1 MGKNKINEYKC
12 KVLDKT
18 EFRIEYVFPFYH
30 VFEDLNI
37 PNIAEGSTSLHNFH
51 MNKNI
56 DLMKYNWPIFGNDIA
71 LPYRQY
77 L

>member
-12 KVLDKT
+12 SHIDKT

-30 VFEDLNI
+30 IFEDLNI

-51 MNKNI
+51 MCENI
-56 DLMKYNWPIFGNDIA
+56 DLMKFNWPLFGSDTP
-71 LPYRQY
+71 LPPR
-77 L
+77 